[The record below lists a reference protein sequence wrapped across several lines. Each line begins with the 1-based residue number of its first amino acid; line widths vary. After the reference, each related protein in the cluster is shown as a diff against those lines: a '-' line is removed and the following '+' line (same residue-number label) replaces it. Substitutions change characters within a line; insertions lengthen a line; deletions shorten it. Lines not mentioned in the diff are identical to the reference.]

1 VSRSFTLVRM
11 RGALGQ
17 RSLRF
22 VFIANLISMMGS
34 GMNGAAVTWYI
45 LQATHSE
52 MALGTLVAL
61 QTVPAMLL
69 MPFSGVI
76 IDRQD
81 RRHLVMMLD
90 IGRAL
95 VISTVAVMVFSGH
108 VRVWHLYAMNVL
120 VSLGFWMF
128 WPSVTALVQEL
139 TPGSETVSS
148 NSLLTAGVQG
158 GWLMAGALVG
168 FIYNH
173 VGLGGIL
180 LIDVASYAVSFSCYF
195 AVRKGRHVVQPA
207 MAPAVVPD
215 EELTEHGGWR
225 KYLGELYDGVRY
237 VKASRGLMLF
247 GIAWSLFTAAMLT
260 QGVVTAPLS
269 DRILHAGA
277 VGYGWLN
284 GGWAIGAV
292 VSVFYAARF
301 IKAHGARPTMAASMA
316 TLAACLLLLPYSRVL
331 PIAVALYAAMGSG
344 RGTGGIAMNTE
355 LMESVPARL
364 MGRVQNTFYFF
375 GLMVQV
381 VLSLLIGVVAH
392 TQGLKYGFF
401 LIGGLYTFAAIAAAK
416 STRVSQAEVV

>member
-1 VSRSFTLVRM
+1 MRSV
-11 RGALGQ
+11 LGQ

-22 VFIANLISMMGS
+22 VFIANLISMLGS
-34 GMNGAAVTWYI
+34 GMNGAAVTWYV

-52 MALGTLVAL
+52 LALGTLVAL
-61 QTVPAMLL
+61 QTIPAMLL

-90 IGRAL
+90 ICRANDISVVAAL
-95 VISTVAVMVFSGH
+95 VFAGRVH
-108 VRVWHLYAMNVL
+108 VWHLYAMNVL

-128 WPSVTALVQEL
+128 WPSVTALIQEL
-139 TPGSETVSS
+139 TPQKEMVSS

-158 GWLMAGALVG
+158 GWLLAGSLVG

-180 LIDVASYAVSFSCYF
+180 LIDIASYAVSFSCYF

-207 MAPAVVPD
+207 LAPAAVPD
-215 EELTEHGGWR
+215 EELTEHGGWQ
-225 KYLGELYDGVRY
+225 KYLGELYDGTRY
-237 VKASRGLMLF
+237 VRSSPGLFLF
-247 GIAWSLFTAAMLT
+247 GMSWALFTAAMLM

-269 DRILHAGA
+269 ERILHGGA

-284 GGWAIGAV
+284 CGWAIGAF
-292 VSVFYAARF
+292 VSVFYAAKF
-301 IKAHGARPTMAASMA
+301 IKNHGARQTMAASLA
-316 TLAACLLLLPYSRVL
+316 TLSGCLILLPYSAIL
-331 PIAVALYAAMGSG
+331 PIAVALYAMMGSA
-344 RGTGGIAMNTE
+344 RGTGGIAMNTD
-355 LMESVPARL
+355 LMEMVPAGL

-375 GLMVQV
+375 GLLVQIC
-381 VLSLLIGVVAH
+381 LSLFIGLIAH

-401 LIGGLYTFAAIAAAK
+401 VIGGLYAFAAFAATK
-416 STRVSQAEVV
+416 SMKMAMKRTTAQ

>member
-1 VSRSFTLVRM
+1 MRSV
-11 RGALGQ
+11 LGQ

-22 VFIANLISMMGS
+22 VFVANLISMLGS
-34 GMNGAAVTWYI
+34 GMNGAAVTWYV

-52 MALGTLVAL
+52 LALGTLIAL
-61 QTVPAMLL
+61 QTVPAMLM

-81 RRHLVMMLD
+81 RRHLVMTLD
-90 IGRAL
+90 IARAL
-95 VISTVAVMVFSGH
+95 VIAIVAVMVFTH
-108 VRVWHLYAMNVL
+108 QVQVWHLYAMNIL

-139 TPGSETVSS
+139 TPEKETVSS

-158 GWLMAGALVG
+158 GWLLAGALVG
-168 FIYNH
+168 FLYNH
-173 VGLGGIL
+173 IGLGGIL
-180 LIDVASYAVSFSCYF
+180 LIDIASYAVSFSCYM
-195 AVRKGRHVVQPA
+195 AVRKGRHIVQPA
-207 MAPAVVPD
+207 LAPAAIPD
-215 EELTEHGGWR
+215 VELTEHGGWR
-225 KYLGELYDGVRY
+225 KYMGELYDGTRY
-237 VKASRGLMLF
+237 VTSNRNLLLF
-247 GIAWSLFTAAMLT
+247 GTAWALFTAAMLT

-301 IKAHGARPTMAASMA
+301 IRNYGARQTLAASMA
-316 TLAACLLLLPYSRVL
+316 TLAVCLVLLPYSAFL
-331 PIAVALYAAMGSG
+331 PVAVALYAMMGSG
-344 RGTGGIAMNTE
+344 RGTGGIAMNTD
-355 LMESVPARL
+355 LMEMVPQRL

-375 GLMVQV
+375 GMLVQV
-381 VLSLLIGVVAH
+381 VLSLFIGLISK

-401 LIGGLYTFAAIAAAK
+401 VIAGLYAFAAYAATR
-416 STRVSQAEVV
+416 STQNLQPVRAD